1 MAPPA
6 ASRRRPPILASL
18 SAIEVERPADAILRQ
33 LRDLVGIGALKPGDR
48 LPAER
53 ELAAQ
58 FGVGRSHVREAL
70 LRLEFYGILQTLPQS
85 GTVVSRLGVAALEG
99 MISNVLSLDRD
110 DISAL
115 SETRMALEVE
125 TARRAA
131 ERATPADIRSIRLAE
146 QAFRERASAGDPA
159 LQEDLALHL
168 AIAQAAHNAVLA
180 SLVGLI
186 TPDILRL
193 NGEHKTC
200 SRARLP
206 VVADEH
212 HRVVAAIEARNP
224 DAAARAMA
232 EHARMS
238 HDQHFRKEAAKSG
251 RSARTALALDP
262 ESPVARTRRE
272 SSHSVNRR

>member
-1 MAPPA
+1 
-6 ASRRRPPILASL
+6 
-18 SAIEVERPADAILRQ
+18 
-33 LRDLVGIGALKPGDR
+33 
-48 LPAER
+48 
-53 ELAAQ
+53 
-58 FGVGRSHVREAL
+58 
-70 LRLEFYGILQTLPQS
+70 
-85 GTVVSRLGVAALEG
+85 
-99 MISNVLSLDRD
+99 
-110 DISAL
+110 
-115 SETRMALEVE
+115 
-125 TARRAA
+125 
-131 ERATPADIRSIRLAE
+131 
-146 QAFRERASAGDPA
+146 

-212 HRVVAAIEARNP
+212 HRVVAAIEARDP

-238 HDQHFRKEAAKSG
+238 HDQHFKPAAAKSG

-262 ESPVARTRRE
+262 ESAAARTPARE
-272 SSHSVNRR
+272 RPGGR